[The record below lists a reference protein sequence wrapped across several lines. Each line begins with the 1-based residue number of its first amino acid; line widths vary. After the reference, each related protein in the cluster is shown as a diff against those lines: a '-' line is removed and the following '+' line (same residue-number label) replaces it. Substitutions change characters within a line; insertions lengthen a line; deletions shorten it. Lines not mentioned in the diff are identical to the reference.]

1 MTKQHDK
8 FVDYAVRENLKRFI
22 MAFPELKHLPEEQ
35 AAWCMVVDS
44 LMDELADLR
53 QQVAEQ
59 ENKSN
64 VNEYEI
70 TIFSKSADLYL
81 DMEPILERLGNVV
94 IRHDHESVW
103 VDPSLVSSVVCI
115 LNDMGYETDEDD
127 IDPSIFIDI

>member
-1 MTKQHDK
+1 
-8 FVDYAVRENLKRFI
+8 

-59 ENKSN
+59 EDKSN

-81 DMEPILERLGNVV
+81 DMESILERLGNVV

-127 IDPSIFIDI
+127 IDPSILIDV

>member
-1 MTKQHDK
+1 MSNQHEK
-8 FVDYAVRENLKRFI
+8 FIAYGVRENLKRFI

-35 AAWCMVVDS
+35 AAWCMAVDS
-44 LMDELADLR
+44 LMDELVDLR

-70 TIFSKSADLYL
+70 TIYPKFWNRYP
-81 DMEPILERLGNVV
+81 DMEPILERLGNTV

-103 VDPSLVSSVVCI
+103 VDPSEVSSVVSI

-127 IDPSIFIDI
+127 IDPSIFIDV

>member
-70 TIFSKSADLYL
+70 TIFSKSGDRYP
-81 DMEPILERLGNVV
+81 DMESILERLGNVV

-127 IDPSIFIDI
+127 IDPSIFIDV